1 MPFNVLYE
9 YVLCIL
15 IVFARKGLFLQML
28 YMCICQIV
36 ICTNFIV
43 CFFMHLFEN
52 LNDVY
57 VSFLKEREME
67 DKV

>member
-1 MPFNVLYE
+1 
-9 YVLCIL
+9 
-15 IVFARKGLFLQML
+15 ML